1 MKKLIFRIFILF
13 VLVSC
18 SKEEVA
24 TDNVNIRLF
33 NVGEVEFQD
42 IKFSPSAGIVSFGDL
57 APDQYSEYKNFNR
70 AYRYAYISLTVND
83 SMYALQPVD
92 YVGET
97 PLTNGNY
104 TYRLNFNNDDK
115 LTFVLVED

>member
-1 MKKLIFRIFILF
+1 MKKLIFGIFILF

-18 SKEEVA
+18 SKDEVA

-33 NVGEVEFQD
+33 NAGEVKFQD
-42 IKFSPSAGIVSFGDL
+42 IKFNPSTGIVSFGDL
-57 APDQYSEYKNFNR
+57 APDQYSEYKNFDTV
-70 AYRYAYISLTVND
+70 YRYAYLSLTVND
-83 SMYALQPVD
+83 SMYTLQPVD

-97 PLTNGNY
+97 PLANGNY

>member
-1 MKKLIFRIFILF
+1 MKKIILGVLIL
-13 VLVSC
+13 LVSISC
-18 SKEEVA
+18 SKDEVA
-24 TDNVNIRLF
+24 SDSVNIRLF
-33 NVGEVEFQD
+33 NAGEVEFQD
-42 IKFSPSAGIVSFGDL
+42 IKFNPSAGIVSFGDL
-57 APDQYSEYKNFNR
+57 APDQYSEYKNFDT

-83 SMYALQPVD
+83 SLYTLQPVD

-97 PLTNGNY
+97 PLANGYY